1 MRYYTR
7 RQLVEILE
15 VDEGFVLR
23 LEEEDVVECDAPQSV
38 PGEFSERMLERARV
52 ANNLVS
58 ELDVNL
64 AGAAIIVRMREEMAR
79 QRRRIEEFL
88 AGLEE

>member
-7 RQLVEILE
+7 RQLIEILE
-15 VDEGFVLR
+15 LEEGFVVR
-23 LEEEDVVECDAPQSV
+23 LEQEDVVERDAPAGV

-52 ANNLVS
+52 AHNLVH

-79 QRRRIEEFL
+79 QRHRIEEFL
-88 AGLEE
+88 ANLEK